1 MSNIIDITL
10 IYEHDQVSI
19 DSLQVFTEQVLV
31 ALGVDECELSLLITD
46 DAAIQ
51 ELNRVY
57 RGKDEPTDVLSFAQC
72 DDDSFPD
79 PEGEGDFEIL
89 GDIIISIDTLQRNA
103 EYFTVP
109 FKQEL
114 QRVIIHGILH
124 LLGEDHKTNDPVEE
138 MLIKQE
144 SLVLRLQEFDI
155 S

>member
-1 MSNIIDITL
+1 MSNIIDITMTC
-10 IYEHDQVSI
+10 EHDQVSK
-19 DSLQVFTEQVLV
+19 DSLFIFTEQALI

-46 DAAIQ
+46 DVTIQ
-51 ELNRVY
+51 ELNRTY
-57 RGKDEPTDVLSFAQC
+57 RGKDEPTDVLSFAQS
-72 DDDSFPD
+72 DEDSFPD
-79 PEGEGDFEIL
+79 PEGEGGFDVL
-89 GDIIISIDTLQRNA
+89 GDIIISLDTLQRNA

-124 LLGEDHKTNDPVEE
+124 LLGEDHRTNDPVEE
-138 MLIKQE
+138 MLIRQE